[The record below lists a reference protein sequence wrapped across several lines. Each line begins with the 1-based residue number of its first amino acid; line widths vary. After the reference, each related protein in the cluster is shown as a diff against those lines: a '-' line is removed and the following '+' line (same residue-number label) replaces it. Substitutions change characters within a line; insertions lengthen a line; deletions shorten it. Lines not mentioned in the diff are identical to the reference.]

1 MTTAQAAPNRDPAHL
16 INDVKGTVAAVER
29 GDWVAAGVGI
39 TNTAMSVVG
48 LATNPLGGLVSA
60 GFSWAV
66 QHVDFLK
73 EPFDVLLGDP
83 DAVATMARNWKSAGT
98 QLASIAADYRTCSVR
113 QTSSWTGQAADNYR
127 AASAN
132 HAGGLETLARAT
144 TGMAGAVE
152 GAGQLVAAV
161 RKVIMDLIG
170 DAVTSMVMSIVQW
183 LSVSWL
189 TFGASIAKAIVD
201 VVQKAVSTAQKLAE
215 KLSKLASS
223 LQKLISLVQKVAQIV
238 QTAKQLVDT
247 LTAKTKQAPV
257 VSGGGLAPAP
267 GTGLTSSGGRI
278 DSYTGRHTATG
289 VRPATDT
296 GGHWVPGHWEPG
308 YTPPR
313 SSAGAPPPPGRHG
326 SSGVRPGPRYTP
338 PSVPRGAWTTTGSLD
353 DTDTSSFSSRAAAL
367 PGAPSDVDHRGA
379 FSGGGG
385 GSGAGFSAAGL
396 SGGGSSGAVAFGG
409 DPGVDGGGAGA
420 GAGGSGGAVGGS
432 GGGVGGGGGG
442 TPGPALAPGGA
453 SGVVP
458 TSSAVAGAP
467 VGVPGAGGGSGPG
480 AGTGGAGMMGGAPM
494 TGAGAQGDAKEHQR
508 KVRIEGQQAE
518 DVPRAAKPVIGE

>member
-1 MTTAQAAPNRDPAHL
+1 VTTTTTAQAAPNRDPAHL
-16 INDVKGTVAAVER
+16 INDVRGTVAAVER

-39 TNTAMSVVG
+39 TNTAMSIVG

-83 DAVATMARNWKSAGT
+83 DAVTKMARNWKSAGE
-98 QLASIAADYRTCSVR
+98 QIASVAADYRACSVK
-113 QTSSWTGQAADNYR
+113 QTSSWTGQAADSYR

-132 HAGGLETLARAT
+132 HAGGLETLARAA

-161 RKVIMDLIG
+161 RKMIMDLIG

-189 TFGASIAKAIVD
+189 TFGASIAKAIID
-201 VVQKAVSTAQKLAE
+201 IVQKAVSTAQKLAD
-215 KLSKLASS
+215 KLGKLASS
-223 LQKLISLVQKVAQIV
+223 LQKLIALVQKVAQIV

-247 LTAKTKQAPV
+247 LTAKTKQAPA

-267 GTGLTSSGGRI
+267 GTGLASSGGRL
-278 DSYTGRHTATG
+278 DSYGGRHTATG
-289 VRPATDT
+289 LEPATNT
-296 GGHWVPGHWEPG
+296 GGHWVPGHWDPG

-313 SSAGAPPPPGRHG
+313 SATGAPLTPGADG
-326 SSGVRPGPRYTP
+326 SSGRPTGERYTP

-353 DTDTSSFSSRAAAL
+353 DDLGVPSSSRGFDTAAAL
-367 PGAPSDVDHRGA
+367 SAGLSDVDTSGV

-385 GSGAGFSAAGL
+385 GSGFA
-396 SGGGSSGAVAFGG
+396 GGGSSGGAAAF
-409 DPGVDGGGAGA
+409 GGAGA
-420 GAGGSGGAVGGS
+420 GAGADGF
-432 GGGVGGGGGG
+432 GGGGGG
-442 TPGPALAPGGA
+442 GAAGPALAPGGA
-453 SGVVP
+453 SGVLS
-458 TSSAVAGAP
+458 TSSPTAGAP
-467 VGVPGAGGGSGPG
+467 AGAPGAGGGSGSG
-480 AGTGGAGMMGGAPM
+480 VGGAGMMGGAPM
-494 TGAGAQGDAKEHQR
+494 MGAGAQGGGSKDHQR
-508 KVRIEGQQAE
+508 KVRIEGDQTE